1 MHAHA
6 TAQQNETVLSMAIA
20 GAKDSQIA
28 SATGLDPSTVY
39 RKRTKSGLKDV
50 IEAAQQQIIRENI
63 TQVAQIVTRLVHSYD
78 NNRCMDDGS
87 KLEKQHAWKSIEK
100 LAEATGIFPS
110 HTQSVL
116 IQNIYNDHRTELSPI
131 VVDLLKSHNILPE
144 DPIEAELIED
154 RSL

>member
-39 RKRTKSGLKDV
+39 RKRTTSGIKNL
-50 IEAAQQQIIRENI
+50 IEAAQQQIIQDNI
-63 TQVAQIVTRLVHSYD
+63 THIVSNISYLIQSYITND
-78 NNRCMDDGS
+78 CSNPKARD
-87 KLEKQHAWKSIEK
+87 EKHHAWDATKR
-100 LAEATGIFPS
+100 LAETVGILPAG
-110 HTQSVL
+110 TQNL
-116 IQNIYNDHRTELSPI
+116 FIQNIYNHRTELSPI
-131 VVDLLKSHNILPE
+131 VVDLLKSHNILPD

-154 RSL
+154 RRL